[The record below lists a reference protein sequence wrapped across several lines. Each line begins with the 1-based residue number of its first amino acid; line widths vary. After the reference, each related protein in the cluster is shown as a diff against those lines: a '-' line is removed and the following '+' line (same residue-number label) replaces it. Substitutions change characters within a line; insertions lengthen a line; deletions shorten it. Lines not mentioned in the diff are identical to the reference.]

1 MKTPGRSGTE
11 TGAHEIGVEEAMGA
25 ATVNSIAPAD
35 ERELVTAL
43 RRGDE
48 DAFVRLVEYLHG
60 SMLRLASFHVSDRA
74 VAEEVVQDAWL
85 GVLQQLDRFEGR
97 SSLKT
102 WILRIVSNQAK
113 TRAVRE
119 RRTVPLSTLAAA
131 RADADEPAVDPDRF
145 LPAGH
150 RWAGHW
156 AMPPTSWREVPE
168 DLLLSRETMTEIGRA
183 IDRLPVAQRQ
193 VLILRDVEGLS
204 ADDTCELLG
213 LTEGNQRVLLH
224 RARSKVRAALEC
236 YLGAAA
242 SES

>member
-1 MKTPGRSGTE
+1 VQAADPEE
-11 TGAHEIGVEEAMGA
+11 TMTGPTADRG
-25 ATVNSIAPAD
+25 APAAPAE
-35 ERELVTAL
+35 ERELLGAL

-48 DAFVRLVEYLHG
+48 AAFARLVETLHG
-60 SMLRLASFHVSDRA
+60 PMLRVAMLHVGDRA

-102 WILRIVSNQAK
+102 WVLRIVSNRAK

-119 RRTVPLSTLAAA
+119 RRSVPFSALPGGGPE
-131 RADADEPAVDPDRF
+131 ADEPAVDPDRF

-156 AMPPTSWREVPE
+156 ASPPASWREVPE
-168 DLLLSRETMTEIGRA
+168 DRLLSAETMAEVGRA
-183 IDRLPVAQRQ
+183 VGTLPAAQRA
-193 VLILRDVEGLS
+193 VLVLRDVEGLTAAES
-204 ADDTCELLG
+204 CQLLG

-224 RARSKVRAALEC
+224 RGRSKVRATLER
-236 YLGAAA
+236 YLDAAPRR
-242 SES
+242 S

>member
-1 MKTPGRSGTE
+1 MTASALGTTMPILSAE
-11 TGAHEIGVEEAMGA
+11 
-25 ATVNSIAPAD
+25 
-35 ERELVTAL
+35 ERELLEAL

-48 DAFVRLVEYLHG
+48 AAFVRLVATLHG
-60 SMLRLASFHVSDRA
+60 SMLGLAMVHVGDRA

-102 WILRIVSNQAK
+102 WVLRIVSNRAK

-119 RRTVPLSTLAAA
+119 RRTVPFSALAGG
-131 RADADEPAVDPDRF
+131 DPEADEPAVDPDRF

-156 AMPPTSWREVPE
+156 ASPPTSWREVPE
-168 DLLLSRETMTEIGRA
+168 ELLLSRETMAEIERA
-183 IDRLPVAQRQ
+183 VATLPAAQRA
-193 VLILRDVEGLS
+193 VLVLRDVEGLT
-204 ADDTCELLG
+204 AAEACQLLD

-224 RARSKVRAALEC
+224 RGRSKVRAALERH
-236 YLGAAA
+236 LDPTPRR
-242 SES
+242 S